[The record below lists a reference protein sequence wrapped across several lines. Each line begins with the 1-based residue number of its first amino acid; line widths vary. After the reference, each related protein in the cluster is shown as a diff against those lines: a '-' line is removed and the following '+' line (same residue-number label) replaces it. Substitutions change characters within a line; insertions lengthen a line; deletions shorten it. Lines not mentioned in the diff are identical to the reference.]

1 MIAGAPALIPPMAQ
15 GWVKSVHIYRSGL
28 CGAPHVYIEI
38 EDDRGFGNVE
48 YDGRGKLISAEV
60 Q

>member
-15 GWVKSVHIYRSGL
+15 GSVTNVHIYRSGL
-28 CGAPHVYIEI
+28 CGAPHVYIGI
-38 EDDRGFGNVE
+38 EDERGYGNVE
-48 YDGRGKLISAEV
+48 YDGRGRLVDAAV